1 MLSRK
6 PQKAVRSTDPGQSG
20 WWLLAPAGGVVA
32 GASIPYFATH
42 SAAWTTGGGAIGAA
56 VGAAAAATPQF
67 RDWISAR
74 SHRQQIAESAG
85 VVTDINGQPLES
97 LRVHSSDCD
106 ITDFVPRDIH
116 DQLVEHLNNGTPV
129 LIEGPSMSGKTR
141 LAIETIR
148 SHWPEAPFWFPRDD
162 GDIEKLLSSNQE
174 PAPETV
180 ILLDDLD
187 RFLSN
192 QSLTLGLLNQW
203 ANNSCTIIAT
213 IMHSQYLKHS
223 DRSNEKVT
231 GWDVLNRFNTLT
243 LNPSLSTKEL
253 DDVKLT
259 SYANQL
265 PQIETIGLGPLLGCA
280 KDVRAAF
287 TKELSENSWC
297 GALLRGA
304 ADWRRIGLGVATK
317 QQLDILAVSY
327 KKDTWGKDE
336 RNEAWRRA
344 TRLIR
349 NTVPLL
355 RQTENNKWEILDL
368 IVDEA
373 TWPLADS
380 TFFALAST
388 KLSAPQSHQAA
399 WTMRHHGAPPSLT
412 GTMFE
417 RAVTKD
423 PTNTTFLVSYAL
435 FLSSNSDRIDD
446 AQKLFQCA
454 ADTNQDK
461 PFSSGNYATFL
472 QTIRGDMDQAE
483 QKYQEAIAAD
493 PTNATNLGNYATF
506 LQTIR
511 GDMDQAEQKY
521 QEAIAA
527 DPTNALSIG
536 GYITIRLTDQTRIKI
551 LFQMQEVHRRIATT
565 PSLLK
570 KLLSS
575 TPSNNKGREQGGSSM
590 HTTTGAN
597 LTLDNSST
605 FSTGDYCNFTQILP
619 DSIFATNKH
628 PNNGIS
634 LENYAVFLER
644 VRNNTQ
650 LAEEMF
656 QRALSLDS
664 INSRTLNNYAIF
676 LQNNGRFDQAQQMF
690 EQGLIA
696 DPTNTTILS
705 NYAVFLVAK
714 LGDADQAQRVF
725 ERAITLE
732 PGNPFI
738 LKEYATFLATVRQDM
753 DRAHEYLKR
762 AIEAQPNDN
771 DTSIHWIQS

>member
-6 PQKAVRSTDPGQSG
+6 PQKAVHPTDPGQSG
-20 WWLLAPAGGVVA
+20 WWLLAPACGIVA

-42 SAAWTTGGGAIGAA
+42 NTAWTTGGGVIGAV
-56 VGAAAAATPQF
+56 VGAATAATPQF
-67 RDWISAR
+67 RDWVSAR
-74 SHRQQIAESAG
+74 SHRQQIAESVG
-85 VVTDINGQPLES
+85 IVTDINGQPLES
-97 LRVHSSDCD
+97 LRVHSSDRD
-106 ITDFVPRDIH
+106 ITEFVPRDIQNH
-116 DQLVEHLNNGTPV
+116 LVEKLNNGMPV

-148 SHWPEAPFWFPRDD
+148 AHWSEAPFWFPRDD
-162 GDIEKLLSSNQE
+162 GDIEKLLNSKQE

-180 ILLDDLD
+180 ILLDDID

-213 IMHSQYLKHS
+213 VMHSQYLKHS

-231 GWDVLNRFNTLT
+231 GWEVLNRFYTLT
-243 LNPSLSTKEL
+243 LTPSLSTKEL
-253 DDVKLT
+253 NDVKLT
-259 SYANQL
+259 SYENQL

-280 KDVRAAF
+280 KDVRATF

-317 QQLDILAVSY
+317 QQLDTLAISY
-327 KKDTWGKDE
+327 KMATWNKDE

-344 TRLIR
+344 TRPIR

-373 TWPLADS
+373 TWPLAES
-380 TFFALAST
+380 TFFALASA

-399 WTMRHHGAPPSLT
+399 WAMRQHGAPPSLT
-412 GTMFE
+412 GTMFK
-417 RAVTKD
+417 RAVTED

-435 FLSSNSDRIDD
+435 FLSSNSDRVDD
-446 AQKLFQCA
+446 AQKLFQRA
-454 ADTNQDK
+454 TDTKQDK
-461 PFSSGNYATFL
+461 PFSF
-472 QTIRGDMDQAE
+472 
-483 QKYQEAIAAD
+483 
-493 PTNATNLGNYATF
+493 GNYATF

-536 GYITIRLTDQTRIKI
+536 GYITIRLTDQSRIEI
-551 LFQMQEVHRRIATT
+551 IVQMQEIHHCIATT
-565 PSLLK
+565 ASLPK
-570 KLLSS
+570 KSLSS
-575 TPSNNKGREQGGSSM
+575 TPSNNKRREQGGPSM
-590 HTTTGAN
+590 HTSTGAN
-597 LTLDNSST
+597 LTPNSSTT
-605 FSTGDYCNFTQILP
+605 FSTGDHYNFTQILP
-619 DSIFATNKH
+619 SSIFATNGR
-628 PNNGIS
+628 PDNGIS

-656 QRALSLDS
+656 RRALSLNP
-664 INSRTLNNYAIF
+664 INSRTLNNYAVF
-676 LQNNGRFDQAQQMF
+676 LQNNGHFDRAQQMF
-690 EQGLIA
+690 VQGIIA
-696 DPTNTTILS
+696 DPSNTTLLS
-705 NYAVFLVAK
+705 NYAVFLVTK
-714 LGDADQAQRVF
+714 LGDADQAQQMF
-725 ERAITLE
+725 ERAIALE
-732 PGNPFI
+732 PGNFFI
-738 LKEYATFLATVRQDM
+738 LKEYATFLGTVRQDM
-753 DRAHEYLKR
+753 DGAHECLKR

-771 DTSIHWIQS
+771 NASNH

>member
-6 PQKAVRSTDPGQSG
+6 PQKAVHSTDPGQSA
-20 WWLLAPAGGVVA
+20 WWLLAPVGGIIA

-42 SAAWTTGGGAIGAA
+42 SAAWATGGGVIGAA

-67 RDWISAR
+67 HDWISTR
-74 SHRQQIAESAG
+74 SRRQQIAESAG
-85 VVTDINGQPLES
+85 VATDINGQPLES
-97 LRVHSSDCD
+97 LRVHSSDRD
-106 ITDFVPRDIH
+106 ITEFVPRDIQH
-116 DQLVEHLNNGTPV
+116 QLVEHLSDGTPV

-141 LAIETIR
+141 LALETIR
-148 SHWPEAPFWFPRDD
+148 SHLPETPLWFPRDD
-162 GDIEKLLSSNQE
+162 GDIERLLNSDQQ
-174 PAPETV
+174 PAPKTV
-180 ILLDDLD
+180 ILLDDID

-280 KDVRAAF
+280 KDARAAF

-327 KKDTWGKDE
+327 KKDTWDKDE

-461 PFSSGNYATFL
+461 PFSF
-472 QTIRGDMDQAE
+472 
-483 QKYQEAIAAD
+483 
-493 PTNATNLGNYATF
+493 GNYATF

-551 LFQMQEVHRRIATT
+551 IFQMQEVHRRIATT

-590 HTTTGAN
+590 RTTTGAN
-597 LTLDNSST
+597 LTLGNSST